1 MNAGFHDCNAGLQSN
16 SPVLDDAM
24 GAVTMLALVDEAL
37 NTGTPEIADTGGRV
51 PRARGGEKRGSHGKQ
66 PV

>member
-24 GAVTMLALVDEAL
+24 GAVIMLALVDEAL
-37 NTGTPEIADTGGRV
+37 NTDTPEIAGTWGG
-51 PRARGGEKRGSHGKQ
+51 GGGWGSAAC
-66 PV
+66 